1 MVAMQ
6 RDILEMIQQLPQ
18 KIGDTEAHITNSIDI
33 KCSALEDNV
42 KQYINSVVF
51 AYIDN
56 LMHHVIIPTTDSTSH
71 SSQASET
78 VSLANEETS
87 GDLNGDRETNINSK
101 EHKDGET
108 TTLTG
113 FEPAITRPKLPIHD
127 VYIGGATP
135 TTTEDDLRV
144 YLLKIGITPES
155 IMSIECISGG
165 DPQSSSF
172 RVKICE
178 ISIKDTVYNTSNF
191 KAGIIIKPYRF
202 HQRYANGN
210 SGENIY
216 PSYVPHSRN
225 RNKDSRGIQEDDHR
239 TIVSSRDTNG
249 SWGKHAHSRD
259 TSRQRM
265 TYDRTRDRSRHTE
278 YSRPQHTSRRNE
290 NRETRDMSETRHRY
304 NRTRSPR
311 DVSESRNR
319 YNQTYEHNCN
329 RSARGAINYYEP
341 QQQNFMTNQMHQQQ
355 QYVTPYQNASAGPT
369 YAYHQPIQQQMQNYP
384 NTTYTPTTCT
394 ITNTNPSD
402 PQTQHTHPVASNV
415 NQVQFGNVTA
425 TQQ

>member
-1 MVAMQ
+1 MPVTRASSTSCEITEMEKMHRDMMEMVQQMQKKIDDHMVMTRASNTDSEMVAMQ

-127 VYIGGATP
+127 VYIGGASP

-172 RVKICE
+172 RVKILKFL
-178 ISIKDTVYNTSNF
+178 SK
-191 KAGIIIKPYRF
+191 
-202 HQRYANGN
+202 
-210 SGENIY
+210 
-216 PSYVPHSRN
+216 
-225 RNKDSRGIQEDDHR
+225 
-239 TIVSSRDTNG
+239 
-249 SWGKHAHSRD
+249 
-259 TSRQRM
+259 
-265 TYDRTRDRSRHTE
+265 TR
-278 YSRPQHTSRRNE
+278 
-290 NRETRDMSETRHRY
+290 
-304 NRTRSPR
+304 
-311 DVSESRNR
+311 
-319 YNQTYEHNCN
+319 
-329 RSARGAINYYEP
+329 
-341 QQQNFMTNQMHQQQ
+341 
-355 QYVTPYQNASAGPT
+355 
-369 YAYHQPIQQQMQNYP
+369 
-384 NTTYTPTTCT
+384 CT
-394 ITNTNPSD
+394 IHQISKLELSLSHIDSTKGTQTVTLVKIFTQAMFHIHATETKTVVAFKKTITELLSHHATLMDHGVNTLIHEILADNVRLMTELVTEAD
-402 PQTQHTHPVASNV
+402 TLNTLDLNTPVDV
-415 NQVQFGNVTA
+415 MKTEKHGI
-425 TQQ
+425 